1 MPSTVPS
8 PTSSQSQG
16 PSPTPEPTP
25 EAGDAFAFYEV
36 SVAPD
41 SYTLFSLDGDNVV
54 NGSRN
59 ATFAGYSFAQVEPA
73 RGADGQTYWVT
84 STGGLTGWAY
94 LFPDSG
100 DFNVRAV
107 FLNDAGS
114 RRSIYLD
121 QSELTVFPEA
131 TPAP

>member
-1 MPSTVPS
+1 M
-8 PTSSQSQG
+8 
-16 PSPTPEPTP
+16 
-25 EAGDAFAFYEV
+25 D
-36 SVAPD
+36 
-41 SYTLFSLDGDNVV
+41 
-54 NGSRN
+54 GSRN

-84 STGGLTGWAY
+84 SDGGLTGWAY

>member
-1 MPSTVPS
+1 M
-8 PTSSQSQG
+8 
-16 PSPTPEPTP
+16 
-25 EAGDAFAFYEV
+25 
-36 SVAPD
+36 
-41 SYTLFSLDGDNVV
+41 
-54 NGSRN
+54 
-59 ATFAGYSFAQVEPA
+59 
-73 RGADGQTYWVT
+73 
-84 STGGLTGWAY
+84 AY